1 MDEEFP
7 TAPYTIDGHP
17 PTPKARFFDKR
28 FWTGFAF
35 GAVTGFIVLV
45 GGLFVLGLMIQAH
58 MARTMSKGA
67 EKGGAAYGLP
77 APEFPGAATAE
88 YNLKLEGLDGAPF
101 DADTLKGKVVFLNFW
116 ATWCGPCRAEMPS
129 IQTLYDKAKGQGVVF
144 LAVSD
149 EKREAIAEFVKKNPY
164 TFPVYRIVG
173 ATPEVFRSAAIPTTF
188 ILAPDGRVA
197 FKHVGSAQWDTDST
211 LAFLKTLSPSAP

>member
-7 TAPYTIDGHP
+7 TAPYTIDGRP

-35 GAVTGFIVLV
+35 GAVTAFIVLV
-45 GGLFVLGLMIQAH
+45 GGLFLIGLAVQTH
-58 MARTMSKGA
+58 MKRTMA
-67 EKGGAAYGLP
+67 KGGAAYGLP
-77 APEFPGAATAE
+77 APDFPGSGMAE
-88 YNLKLEGLDGAPF
+88 YNLKLERLDGAPF
-101 DADTLKGKVVFLNFW
+101 DTGTLKGKVVFLNFW

-129 IQTLYDKAKGQGVVF
+129 IQSLYEKAKGQGVVF

-173 ATPEVFRSAAIPTTF
+173 KTPEVFRSAVIPTTF

-211 LAFLKTLSPSAP
+211 LAFLKTLSPSTP